1 MPTDYNGMKQRLRNI
16 EISLEEEKSRKD
28 AFHTGAPIPPRQ
40 APYVL
45 PPQQNSNY
53 IPPNP
58 TPTTAQTY
66 GGQGQPMDIGRTRTQ
81 KKCNHCGKLGYHIS
95 RECKGECE
103 HCYQRHPGRWC
114 NTQPPPKQPYTTC
127 ALEAIDFT
135 NITEEQK
142 EELKKAAGF

>member
-16 EISLEEEKSRKD
+16 EIALEEEKSRKD
-28 AFHTGAPIPPRQ
+28 AFHAGTLIPPRR
-40 APYVL
+40 APYVP
-45 PPQQNSNY
+45 PPQRNSNY

-58 TPTTAQTY
+58 TPTTARTY

-81 KKCNHCGKLGYHIS
+81 KTCNHIS
-95 RECKGECE
+95 RECKGECQ
-103 HCYQRHPGRWC
+103 HCHRRHPGRWC
-114 NTQPPPKQPYTTC
+114 NTQPPPKRPYTTR